1 MPFSMLASR
10 GQYPKRKSQNER
22 VRPNPRSPALNPAWE
37 IRRSILCNESRRQ
50 LAPVFK
56 YAWCADDRIIAW
68 TIPHSAGAL
77 MNTIISSVDRIGIGR
92 SGLSRSRSRS
102 PQSFCMISFWVEDEH
117 DDRPL
122 LLVDT
127 TKIMSPNLI
136 IPIEE
141 IDPSLVRAFLQEY
154 AEEKH
159 MKEPL
164 AHKILEFLGL

>member
-1 MPFSMLASR
+1 MD
-10 GQYPKRKSQNER
+10 N
-22 VRPNPRSPALNPAWE
+22 PALRWSAYEHDHIERGSDWYWALGVVALSIAITAIILHDLLFGILVILAAITLGLLARTPPELAHFE
-37 IRRSILCNESRRQ
+37 ISER
-50 LAPVFK
+50 
-56 YAWCADDRIIAW
+56 
-68 TIPHSAGAL
+68 
-77 MNTIISSVDRIGIGR
+77 GIRVNGTLHR
-92 SGLSRSRSRS
+92 WDHI
-102 PQSFCMISFWVEDEH
+102 ISFWVEDEH

-141 IDPSLVRAFLQEY
+141 IDPSLVRAFLHEY